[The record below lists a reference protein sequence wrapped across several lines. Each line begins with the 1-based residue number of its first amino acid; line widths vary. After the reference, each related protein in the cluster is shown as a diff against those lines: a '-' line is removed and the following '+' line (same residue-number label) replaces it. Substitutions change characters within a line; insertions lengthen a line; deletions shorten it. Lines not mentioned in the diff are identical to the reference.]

1 MILHALTILIN
12 ELNSHLSSA
21 YGITGQA
28 KLGNLAEGFGNNAG
42 TSSLR
47 DSLILSM
54 INISE
59 EKTLKNQPNHYCY
72 PNHRC
77 DETAL
82 KVIYQNQPVFLNL
95 QILLTATHV
104 DYSNAL
110 LMLSRGIQFFQYKNV
125 FTQETAAASSI
136 QNNAPQNL
144 LDQLEVFKLIL
155 DLHSPTLEEV
165 NYLWSTLGSKQCPF
179 ALYKLRMLD
188 LQFINSTSQER
199 PLVKKIKTVAK
210 HKPPEN
216 D

>member
-1 MILHALTILIN
+1 MILHALTILVN

-21 YGITGQA
+21 YRVMGQA

-47 DSLILSM
+47 DSLVLSM
-54 INISE
+54 ININE
-59 EKTLKNQPNHYCY
+59 EKALKNQPSYH
-72 PNHRC
+72 C
-77 DETAL
+77 DKTAL

-95 QILLTATHV
+95 QLLLTATHI

-136 QNNAPQNL
+136 QNNAPQNP
-144 LDQLEVFKLIL
+144 LDRLEVFKLIL

-165 NYLWSTLGSKQCPF
+165 NYLWATLGSKQYPF

-188 LQFINSTSQER
+188 LQFISNTPQEGG
-199 PLVKKIKTVAK
+199 LVKDIHIKVPK
-210 HKPPEN
+210 E
-216 D
+216 DL